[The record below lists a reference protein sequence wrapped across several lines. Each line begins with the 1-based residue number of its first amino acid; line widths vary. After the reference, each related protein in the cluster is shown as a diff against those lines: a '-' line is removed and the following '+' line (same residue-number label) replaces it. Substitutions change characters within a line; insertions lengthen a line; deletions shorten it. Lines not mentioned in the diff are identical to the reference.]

1 MVPFRAALI
10 SEIGL
15 TAAFI
20 NLFYTRISL
29 IRKCL
34 PAHLWFTNGL
44 DLTKGRLD
52 ILSLHSCALCGVSI
66 GQRDLCSDCGLGLSY
81 LSPLICERCR
91 RPLPFALPESLCKK
105 YHITDSVL
113 KDIRSVLV
121 NDNISSVPILPF
133 KNTDRLSLT

>member
-15 TAAFI
+15 TSAFI

-44 DLTKGRLD
+44 GLTKGRLD
-52 ILSLHSCALCGVSI
+52 ILLLHSFALCGISI
-66 GQRDLCSDCGLGLSY
+66 AQRDLCSDCGLGLSY
-81 LSPLICERCR
+81 LSPLFCERCR
-91 RPLPFALPESLCKK
+91 RPLPFALPQSLCKK
-105 YHITDSVL
+105 YHMTDSVL
-113 KDIRSVLV
+113 KDISSVLV
-121 NDNISSVPILPF
+121 NDDISSVPILPF
-133 KNTDRLSLT
+133 KNADRLSLT